1 MGNDPRLRL
10 QILICLSLFYKI
22 GNSPMF
28 DIGFPNR
35 HTRPPIRSLNQA
47 CPGFIRSIRLLL
59 LHSRFLQRGPGSSTP
74 RPRNKRNK
82 MMIRSSCSNE
92 SPYLPSR
99 NFVFQVSFHL
109 ALLSAA
115 QTRSRLLIYLGT
127 FFPYRVLSD
136 GQGVTHPIC
145 PITWL
150 TSGLLKASIPFLHS
164 AIFWVPL
171 RMNAK
176 SG

>member
-1 MGNDPRLRL
+1 
-10 QILICLSLFYKI
+10 
-22 GNSPMF
+22 MF

-92 SPYLPSR
+92 
-99 NFVFQVSFHL
+99 V
-109 ALLSAA
+109 
-115 QTRSRLLIYLGT
+115 LIYPLGIL
-127 FFPYRVLSD
+127 FSRYRSISPCCRQPRPDPDVDIFGNIFPLQGALRR
-136 GQGVTHPIC
+136 QGVTHPIC